1 MEQSLTS
8 WKWELVMNLPTSFS
22 EVDVS
27 EVYSLPVPH
36 RVLVE
41 VDSHRSD
48 QLDDIPSH
56 WLLSLPNFMLS
67 AL

>member
-1 MEQSLTS
+1 
-8 WKWELVMNLPTSFS
+8 MNLPTSFS

-27 EVYSLPVPH
+27 EVYSIPVPH
-36 RVLVE
+36 SVLVE
-41 VDSHRSD
+41 VASHRSD
-48 QLDDIPSH
+48 QLDDIPSR

>member
-1 MEQSLTS
+1 
-8 WKWELVMNLPTSFS
+8 MNLPTSFS

-27 EVYSLPVPH
+27 EVYSIPVPH

-41 VDSHRSD
+41 VASHRSD
-48 QLDDIPSH
+48 QLDDIPSR